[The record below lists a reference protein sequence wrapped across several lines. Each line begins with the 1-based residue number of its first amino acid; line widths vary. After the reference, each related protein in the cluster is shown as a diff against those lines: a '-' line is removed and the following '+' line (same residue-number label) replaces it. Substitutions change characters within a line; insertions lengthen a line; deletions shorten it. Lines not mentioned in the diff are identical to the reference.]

1 MAEVLSTCYLN
12 GQFQD
17 IENAKISVLDRGFI
31 FGDAVY
37 EVIPVC
43 DGTAFGLDEHLAR
56 LNRSLEAIFMP
67 LPQPPQGWHRVVDE
81 LITRNGGGNQSIYLQ
96 ISRGVA
102 PRDHAISAD
111 LEPTT
116 LLFSMATSD
125 LEGTG
130 VSVICADDPRW
141 QRCDIKATSLL
152 ANVLLRSQASRAKA
166 YETILFR
173 DGMLTE
179 GAASNVFIVIDG
191 KIMTPKADARI
202 LPGVTRQFVID
213 ALRGTA
219 WEVWEQDIDRDMFSK
234 ASEMWVT
241 SSTRDLV
248 PVTECDDKPVGSG
261 DIGEVYTA
269 VSGLFK
275 EFKAAFLQK
284 ERQKLQSS

>member
-1 MAEVLSTCYLN
+1 MAEVLSTCYLDRH
-12 GQFQD
+12 FRD
-17 IENAKISVLDRGFI
+17 IESAKISVLDRGFI

-43 DGTAFGLDEHLAR
+43 DGIAFGLQQHLAR
-56 LNRSLEAIFMP
+56 LKRSLEAIFIP
-67 LPQPPQGWHRVVDE
+67 VPEPALGWNRVVDE
-81 LITRNGGGNQSIYLQ
+81 LIARNGGGNQSIYLQ

-125 LEGTG
+125 IENTG
-130 VSVICADDPRW
+130 VSVICAEDPRW
-141 QRCDIKATSLL
+141 QHCDIKATSLL
-152 ANVLLRSQASRAKA
+152 ANVLLRSQANRAKA

-173 DGMLTE
+173 DGILTE
-179 GAASNVFIVIDG
+179 GAASNVFVVIDDRVR
-191 KIMTPKADARI
+191 TPKADARI

-213 ALRGTA
+213 ALSGTP
-219 WEVWEQDIDRDMFSK
+219 WEVLEQDIHKDMFTE

-248 PVTECDDKPVGSG
+248 PVIECDDKPVGSG

-269 VSGLFK
+269 VSGLFE
-275 EFKAAFLQK
+275 EFKAAFLRA
-284 ERQKLQSS
+284 ERQKSVSP